1 MSQQEAEYMECKVNM
16 RSLEK
21 KVEEMTTQL
30 CNAEEALAQML
41 RSSGHKDQLV
51 REMTEQVNIS
61 ESKLHAYQINEVLG
75 MRQRQLEQRS
85 RDGDV
90 NDSVQQEKEPPGSH
104 AKELVETPSKPSQFG
119 RRGSNAELQGMPL
132 GV

>member
-85 RDGDV
+85 KESNLAQSLR
-90 NDSVQQEKEPPGSH
+90 EKDALVSRLSS
-104 AKELVETPSKPSQFG
+104 EL
-119 RRGSNAELQGMPL
+119 AE
-132 GV
+132 